1 MKKLLLMITLPLIL
15 VACSSTSG
23 LHKFNNDELS
33 KKTEDLAFNP
43 QLPTELPFELE
54 RAEFSHPPK
63 VQQPY
68 KTLTFD
74 FYGETKEHLSLLTIN
89 GGEVSSTSQEEYQ
102 DVQVEDKYGKYFVDS
117 SGNKT
122 LRWAEGK
129 IHYVLKYFAEQS
141 ETKVEKNDLIEAAES
156 FQ

>member
-1 MKKLLLMITLPLIL
+1 MKKLLLIITLALIL
-15 VACSSTSG
+15 GGCSSTNG
-23 LHKFNNDELS
+23 LYKFNNDELS
-33 KKTEDLAFNP
+33 KKTIDMAFNP
-43 QLPTELPFELE
+43 QLPTELPFEVE
-54 RAEFSHPPK
+54 QTEFSHPPK

-74 FYGETKEHLSLLTIN
+74 FYGESKEHLSLLTIN

-102 DVQVEDKYGKYFVDS
+102 DVQVGDKSGKYFVDS
-117 SGNKT
+117 SENKT
-122 LRWAEGK
+122 LRWEEGK